1 MTTIPTLSSLEA
13 EEELL
18 SLDQLP
24 ITPSPGTLA
33 LPNTGRS
40 LFPFHLDRAYLL
52 MPIQPLHKMLGIGG
66 DRTERLIQEME
77 QSSWLP
83 GGSSTT
89 LEPGLKL
96 TSLSELSRMES
107 SGYMKKVLQ
116 TLPPV
121 LGRVTLTTIRL
132 LLHSSLQVLGFLKT
146 STLRA
151 LEATVSH
158 LQEHLAPAEALQ
170 DLAQEVLV
178 PETHPEVLPQV
189 QLESEL

>member
-1 MTTIPTLSSLEA
+1 
-13 EEELL
+13 
-18 SLDQLP
+18 
-24 ITPSPGTLA
+24 
-33 LPNTGRS
+33 
-40 LFPFHLDRAYLL
+40 

-107 SGYMKKVLQ
+107 SGYTKKVLQ
-116 TLPPV
+116 TLPPL
-121 LGRVTLTTIRL
+121 LGRVTLTTMRL
-132 LLHSSLQVLGFLKT
+132 LLHSSLQVLSFLKT